1 MQKFTVIGNIGSDLD
16 LRETS
21 SGTSMVRFSVAVK
34 RNYTRGDGERETDWF
49 DCVAYRNTA
58 ESICKY
64 CNKGDKIYLEGTIEI
79 RSYEDNQGIKRKA
92 IDVIVDKTE
101 FLATKKA
108 QPQTQEEQPKRKPT
122 LLEMDDTDD
131 FIPF

>member
-92 IDVIVDKTE
+92 IDFIIDKTE
-101 FLATKKA
+101 FLSTKKA
-108 QPQTQEEQPKRKPT
+108 QSQEEQPKRKPI
-122 LLEMDDTDD
+122 LQSMDDD
-131 FIPF
+131 FSDCPF

>member
-64 CNKGDKIYLEGTIEI
+64 CNKGDKIYLEGTIEL

-92 IDVIVDKTE
+92 IDFIVDKTE

-108 QPQTQEEQPKRKPT
+108 QPQAEEQPRRKPS
-122 LLEMDDTDD
+122 LQAMDDD
-131 FIPF
+131 FSDIPF